1 MCISI
6 ADVYGRM
13 PFSRAGS
20 IAFIVHD
27 IFLEK
32 NDMCINR
39 RSAHNAEMDTRTSD
53 PVLHFDIRRNFAS
66 YNVFVTK
73 YEYVAMMTQYVFV
86 ASRKAAAMLER
97 FGSDP
102 NQAICIFDRD
112 NDCRPIYTHFQA
124 ADVRD
129 AVVDAVPRDIV
140 SCGGAVFHCT
150 PQDFGR
156 EYAIVDRFGELLGDL
171 TDMEWYLVTKGK
183 LRDTYVL
190 VCHVKEHEYKDDARP
205 PFRTWHA
212 RS

>member
-1 MCISI
+1 M
-6 ADVYGRM
+6 V
-13 PFSRAGS
+13 
-20 IAFIVHD
+20 
-27 IFLEK
+27 
-32 NDMCINR
+32 INR
-39 RSAHNAEMDTRTSD
+39 GTVHNAEKMDTANDTRTSD
-53 PVLHFDIRRNFAS
+53 PVLHIDVRRNFAS
-66 YNVFVTK
+66 YNVFITK
-73 YEYVAMMTQYVFV
+73 YEYVAVMTQCVFV
-86 ASRKAAAMLER
+86 TSKKAAAMLER

-156 EYAIVDRFGELLGDL
+156 EYAIVDRFGELLGDTRIASTTHL
-171 TDMEWYLVTKGK
+171 TDMEWYLVAKGK

-212 RS
+212 IS